1 MVEFSLTFTIIQ
13 SNIYDSNIYELRLIY
28 ICTTLHVLL
37 CCYIVHD
44 AIFTSLDGFNFL
56 NQIRC

>member
-28 ICTTLHVLL
+28 MHDLTCIVVHVMSERQTNSLL
-37 CCYIVHD
+37 RPGVRH
-44 AIFTSLDGFNFL
+44 S
-56 NQIRC
+56 